1 MVELFLSR
9 NYEKNDPL
17 PFHNVGLCTIA
28 DQTMQHVTTSQI
40 CADLPNELWE
50 KILAK
55 TDPFV
60 CIILCRPR
68 FAIRNWLSNG
78 SHMRQEIIRKQFME
92 QAIRLNLLGVV
103 QVLVQNG
110 IRPDNLYDS
119 AAKYGRLEIRKWF
132 ARYEFP
138 FESVN
143 GCLQLKWFQKGRLLK
158 CTVQAMDSAAEH
170 GHLDVVKWLYYNRME
185 GCTRD
190 AEIMAAQ
197 NGHFD
202 VLEWLKQNI
211 RLYHRRPWE

>member
-1 MVELFLSR
+1 
-9 NYEKNDPL
+9 
-17 PFHNVGLCTIA
+17 
-28 DQTMQHVTTSQI
+28 MQHVTTSQI

-68 FAIRNWLSNG
+68 FAMRQWLSNETR
-78 SHMRQEIIRKQFME
+78 MQQEIMRKQFME
-92 QAIRLNLLGVV
+92 RAIQLNLLGVV

-110 IRPDNLYDS
+110 IKPDNLFDL
-119 AAKYGRLEIRKWF
+119 AAKYGRLEILEWF
-132 ARYEFP
+132 GRYESP

-143 GCLQLKWFQKGRLLK
+143 GCLQLKWFQKGRLLG